1 MSESPAI
8 DTHPLRLSV
17 FVATSVDGFIATID
31 GGLDWLNAAVN
42 PDEDYGYY
50 DFLDRVDA
58 VAMGR
63 RTYDSIAHIDPLPFG
78 SRPVFVF
85 TRRKGLARDGVVF
98 IEATPADA
106 VVMFKLMGLG
116 RVYVDGG
123 VLISSF
129 MEYGLINDLTI
140 TRVPVLLGVGTPL
153 FCDVITPTVLTLE
166 SSRSWP
172 SGVVSHIYSVPA

>member
-1 MSESPAI
+1 MSESPPI

-50 DFLDRVDA
+50 DFLGRVDA

-98 IEATPADA
+98 IDATPADA
-106 VVMFKLMGLG
+106 VVMFKLMGLE

-123 VLISSF
+123 MLISNF
-129 MEYGLINDLTI
+129 LEHGLINDLTI
-140 TRVPVLLGVGTPL
+140 TQVPVLLGRGTRL
-153 FCDVITPTVLTLE
+153 FGDAIAPTVLTLE

-172 SGVVSHIYSVPA
+172 SGVVSQVYSVPA